1 MRTRVLSLFVSALH
15 SAAMLSAATYLALT
29 AHADAQQPRGAQVR
43 SWRCV
48 AASADRTSIF
58 HTVVVP
64 DCFAPPSTGWPAPSR
79 PSTRFASAIIPSG
92 KATGLSAAVFGRTAV
107 LTWAPPSSGGAPSS
121 YILEAGSTSGA
132 SNLAHFNTGSAL
144 TTLTLT
150 NVSPGTH
157 FMRVL
162 STSDSGTSAPS
173 NEVIVKVA
181 ADACSTPPDA
191 PAGLSARVIADTVTL
206 VWQAAAT
213 GCTAT
218 SYVIQAGSSPGL
230 SNLAYFSTGSPATT
244 FTATSVTAGTYYV
257 RILAANA
264 AGTSAASNE
273 ITVVVSLCTSRPGI
287 VSGLTQLVAGS
298 TVTLSWDPASGAP
311 TTYLIN
317 VGSFPFSSNLAVIDA
332 GATTSF
338 TAVDVGAGTYY
349 VFVQAANACGKG
361 PVFPS
366 NTIAVNVGGPTRL
379 GVTLLHTFTG
389 IDGFTPV
396 TALLLASDGNFY
408 GTTNTSGSIV
418 GPGEVYRVTPAGAF
432 TIVHSFNG
440 LDGAYSSAPLLQAR
454 DGHFYGTT
462 SGGQGF
468 GGEVFRM
475 TPAGDV
481 TVLHRF
487 VSTEGVGP
495 EAGLLEASDGNFYGT
510 TAFSGPHGPGP
521 GGTIFRLT
529 PDGAF
534 TVLYAFRGGADGSR
548 PRALIQANDGNLY
561 GTAYSGGAADRGTVF
576 RLAATGVFSV
586 LHTFTAGADGGFP
599 WGELMQAADGN
610 LYGTTS
616 ASGGS
621 TFRGGTIF
629 RMTLDGAFSVLHDF
643 TGRDGEAPLAGLIQA
658 ADGNF
663 YGTTSGGVVS
673 LGTVFKMTPA
683 GTVTTLH
690 AFVGGAADG
699 AVPFAPLIA
708 GRDALYGT
716 TTRGGS
722 ANVGT
727 VFKIG
732 GSQ

>member
-1 MRTRVLSLFVSALH
+1 MRTRALSLFVSALH
-15 SAAMLSAATYLALT
+15 SAATLSAAIYLALT

-48 AASADRTSIF
+48 AASAAGTSIF

-64 DCFAPPSTGWPAPSR
+64 DCFAPPSTGWPAASR
-79 PSTRFASAIIPSG
+79 PSTRFARPIIPSG
-92 KATGLSAAVFGRTAV
+92 KATGLSAAVFGTTAV

-132 SNLAHFNTGSAL
+132 SNLASFNTGSAL

-213 GCTAT
+213 GCAAT

-230 SNLAYFSTGSPATT
+230 SNLANFSTGSLATT

-257 RILAANA
+257 RILAANV

-273 ITVVVSLCTSRPGI
+273 IAVVVSLCTSLPGI
-287 VSGLTQLVAGS
+287 VSGLTQLVVGS
-298 TVTLSWDPASGAP
+298 TVTLSWDAASGAP

-317 VGSFPFSSNLAVIDA
+317 VGSYAFGQNLGVIDA

-338 TAVDVGAGTYY
+338 TAVGVGAGTYY

-361 PVFPS
+361 PVYSS
-366 NTIAVNVGGPTRL
+366 NTIAVIVGGPTQPAS
-379 GVTLLHTFTG
+379 TLLHTFTG
-389 IDGFTPV
+389 ADGQSPFA
-396 TALLLASDGNFY
+396 ALLLASDGNFY
-408 GTTNTSGSIV
+408 GTTGTTMSV
-418 GPGEVYRVTPAGAF
+418 GPGNVFRVTPAASF
-432 TIVHSFNG
+432 TVVHSFNG
-440 LDGAYSSAPLLQAR
+440 LDGAYSAAPLIQAR
-454 DGHFYGTT
+454 DGNFYGTT
-462 SGGQGF
+462 TGGQGF

-481 TVLHRF
+481 ALLHKF
-487 VSTEGVGP
+487 AGTDGSGP
-495 EAGLLEASDGNFYGT
+495 EAPVLEANDGNLYGT
-510 TAFSGPHGPGP
+510 TSFGGAAPGP
-521 GGTIFRLT
+521 GGTLFRLT
-529 PDGAF
+529 PDGTF
-534 TVLYAFRGGADGSR
+534 TVLHSLIDGADGSR
-548 PRALIQANDGNLY
+548 PKAPLIQVNDGNLY
-561 GTAYSGGAADRGTVF
+561 GTAYEGGTSKRGTLF
-576 RLAATGVFSV
+576 RLTSAGTFSV
-586 LHTFTAGADGGFP
+586 LHTFTGGADGGFP
-599 WGELMQAADGN
+599 WGALIQAADGN

-616 ASGGS
+616 VSGGS

-643 TGRDGEAPLAGLIQA
+643 TGGDGEAPLAGLIQA

-690 AFVGGAADG
+690 AFVGGAGDG
-699 AVPFAPLIA
+699 AVPYAPLVA

-716 TTRGGS
+716 TTRGGN